1 MNPYGQTTPALLARR
16 DLWHA
21 ERWSTT
27 SGPLV
32 IALRAFTLFFLP
44 FLRATG
50 RVVPGAPAS
59 FVRRDSIDPFK
70 PTNHLQ
76 APRSGRLLFAYD
88 AAARGDCCESRD
100 SEVMGGRDGG
110 GRTREQGRKRERRPN
125 FRLAGSRAAI
135 VACAIS
141 STRFAETHALH
152 AHSTSRPLFPLS
164 PFGADRPLLL
174 ITPAF
179 NIQSY

>member
-1 MNPYGQTTPALLARR
+1 MVCGGLYFRLSRFISIIEEIIYLFGTHRRKGAGGVRGATHVTDGDRRRPLRGAWRWFVGLKGRLNPYGQKTTPALLARR

-100 SEVMGGRDGG
+100 SEVMGGR
-110 GRTREQGRKRERRPN
+110 E
-125 FRLAGSRAAI
+125 
-135 VACAIS
+135 
-141 STRFAETHALH
+141 
-152 AHSTSRPLFPLS
+152 
-164 PFGADRPLLL
+164 
-174 ITPAF
+174 
-179 NIQSY
+179 